1 MTATTCLMCGEKG
14 MTKSHY
20 VPRAIR
26 TALPAQQSSYT
37 VMGATSNIGPMP
49 LLDLPERA
57 YGRGVFDTQPRVLCG
72 GCNSA
77 WMTPSEDIAG
87 PLLAEMI
94 SGTGTRAVS
103 DDEAQAVAM
112 WAVAA
117 LMIRSTVDPAIQRLA
132 PEMMR
137 GFRSEGLD
145 SVEASVAVFSMA
157 NTRAFFS
164 GDAVGSSYAS
174 DVDEPESS
182 ALGML
187 FFQGVVVAVGVGKF
201 SDLVQLAARTFGKS
215 TVLSWPPGSIENQGW
230 PTRGK
235 VLDRDLLPELGGEH
249 YSRSMFVP
257 ATPVRSSNPSRRT
270 VIRAPKALTRD
281 EITTDQQLL
290 LSIPAFEEIVVS
302 GLAEHRGS

>member
-1 MTATTCLMCGEKG
+1 MTATTCLMCGETG

-26 TALPAQQSSYT
+26 TALPAQKSSYT
-37 VMGATSNIGPMP
+37 VMGASSNIEPMP
-49 LLDLPERA
+49 LLDLQERA

-94 SGTGTRAVS
+94 SGTGTRTVS

-182 ALGML
+182 ALCLL
-187 FFQGVVVAVGVGKF
+187 FFQGIVVAVGVGKF
-201 SDLVQLAARTFGKS
+201 SDLVPLAARTFAKS

-230 PTRGK
+230 PTRGQ
-235 VLDRDLLPELGGEH
+235 VLDRDLLPVLGIQN

-257 ATPVRSSNPSRRT
+257 ATPVRGSYTSLRT
-270 VIRAPKALTRD
+270 VIRVPEAFMRD
-281 EITTDQQLL
+281 EITADQQLIV
-290 LSIPAFEEIVVS
+290 SMRAFEELVVN
-302 GLAEHRGS
+302 GLTEHRGS